1 MRTLLLLRGVP
12 GAGKSTFVRENH
24 LEPYTLCADDFR
36 LKISNPLL
44 NEAGQFY
51 ISQEHDNE
59 AWALLYDALEKR
71 MKRGDFTVI
80 DATNIS
86 PKMLPHYKNLL
97 DKYRYT
103 AFYINIDVTLEE
115 AIRRNEEREE
125 YKRVPE
131 AAIRRMYAMYKELK
145 VPSYIKPIQS
155 LDEIMNYFTA
165 DLSGFRRVQ
174 VFGDV
179 HGCYTVLQTMLPDG
193 ELEPDTKYIF
203 AGDML
208 ERGLEN
214 RQVLDFILRHAK
226 DKNVTFVMGNHDQ
239 RMLDWAT
246 GNLVPDKK
254 GRIHLSSSFKKCVDE
269 IMNGLS
275 EKEIEKRKKD
285 IRDAFRRFV
294 QAYAFTFGG
303 KKYFVCHGGIPSL
316 PQMTLI
322 SAQQLMHGVGSYAFH
337 IDEAY
342 EKNYSE
348 GKTQGFI
355 QIHGHR
361 CTEDYDAT
369 SYDGEEHSI
378 SLEGHVESGGAL
390 KSVILWDTGERQFY
404 RVTNTVFDP
413 HINDSEEE
421 MEILISDEK
430 KIVTKNQTTNT
441 IIADPDVRVKA
452 QRDHNLLSLN
462 FSDKAFYRQR
472 WNERTIQARGL
483 FVDADSGDIMLRSY
497 NKFFNLY
504 ERPETHPEV
513 LEKTLSFPLSVYRK
527 QNGFLGIMS
536 VVDGEVVLASK
547 SQTGGQF
554 AGYFREIY
562 DTLAKEEKDALKSLA
577 EEYHC
582 SFVFEVCHAEDRHII
597 DFDKNHL
604 WLLDAIP
611 NAYEIGGKD
620 INETFS
626 DKVKAKVPI
635 VSGVMQKKVLLFE
648 ADSVQQVIDYAKA
661 HRHDRDIEGVVCQDQ
676 QGYMFK
682 LKFHYY
688 TTMKK
693 LRASFQLA
701 QRKFSSGIPWGAY
714 KDERT
719 IKFIAFFV
727 KQPYAEWR
735 GMHIIDAIKWYEQ
748 ENGLLMEKS

>member
-1 MRTLLLLRGVP
+1 M
-12 GAGKSTFVRENH
+12 
-24 LEPYTLCADDFR
+24 
-36 LKISNPLL
+36 
-44 NEAGQFY
+44 
-51 ISQEHDNE
+51 
-59 AWALLYDALEKR
+59 
-71 MKRGDFTVI
+71 
-80 DATNIS
+80 
-86 PKMLPHYKNLL
+86 
-97 DKYRYT
+97 
-103 AFYINIDVTLEE
+103 
-115 AIRRNEEREE
+115 
-125 YKRVPE
+125 
-131 AAIRRMYAMYKELK
+131 
-145 VPSYIKPIQS
+145 
-155 LDEIMNYFTA
+155 
-165 DLSGFRRVQ
+165 
-174 VFGDV
+174 
-179 HGCYTVLQTMLPDG
+179 
-193 ELEPDTKYIF
+193 
-203 AGDML
+203 
-208 ERGLEN
+208 
-214 RQVLDFILRHAK
+214 
-226 DKNVTFVMGNHDQ
+226 
-239 RMLDWAT
+239 
-246 GNLVPDKK
+246 
-254 GRIHLSSSFKKCVDE
+254 
-269 IMNGLS
+269 
-275 EKEIEKRKKD
+275 
-285 IRDAFRRFV
+285 
-294 QAYAFTFGG
+294 
-303 KKYFVCHGGIPSL
+303 
-316 PQMTLI
+316 
-322 SAQQLMHGVGSYAFH
+322 
-337 IDEAY
+337 
-342 EKNYSE
+342 
-348 GKTQGFI
+348 
-355 QIHGHR
+355 
-361 CTEDYDAT
+361 
-369 SYDGEEHSI
+369 
-378 SLEGHVESGGAL
+378 
-390 KSVILWDTGERQFY
+390 
-404 RVTNTVFDP
+404 
-413 HINDSEEE
+413 
-421 MEILISDEK
+421 
-430 KIVTKNQTTNT
+430 KNQTTNT
-441 IIADPDVRVKA
+441 IIADPDVRVKV

-577 EEYHC
+577 EEYNC

-693 LRASFQLA
+693 LRSSFQLA

-714 KDERT
+714 NDERT